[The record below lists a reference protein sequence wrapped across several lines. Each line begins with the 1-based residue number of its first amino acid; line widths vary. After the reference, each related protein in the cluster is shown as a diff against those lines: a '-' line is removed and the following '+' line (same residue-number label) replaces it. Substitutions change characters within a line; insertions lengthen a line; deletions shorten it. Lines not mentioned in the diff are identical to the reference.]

1 KQVTMMMMDLP
12 ALLDREPP
20 VILPMLVGETS
31 QQVVFVQVNPGE
43 TFAIRT
49 QDGSL
54 QCIQGPAEVPMMS
67 VNGSVPPIYVPP
79 GYISQ
84 VLEDGTGFRRVV
96 ITPQS
101 ECYPRYS
108 HSISPIHSLHP
119 YLGHSNFLQTWN
131 KFYLPTGDTPP
142 HHYYHYC
149 PFPMYREDPI
159 PVYGMSGWIGRED
172 RCAKPQA
179 KVKERP
185 LDRQNRLNNPLSSMS
200 KIHRSGMVTP
210 MAISMGQDKSHNASD
225 GRNGVLGVSKA
236 EWWERSSPRAS
247 ELNTQ
252 VIPECKA
259 RRLQLYL
266 FSLKVLNIQAR
277 SAQLT
282 WMPPVTLSGVDG
294 SSSSSCSYEVVLS
307 DKGWDGKYRVVY
319 SGEELECVLKDLRP
333 ATDYHV
339 RINALCGNVR
349 GSSSEPVVFTT
360 LASSPECPLPPRLSH
375 RTKSSLTLQWKL
387 PVDNGSKVTHYLLE
401 WDEGKTSS
409 VFKECYF
416 GAQRHCK
423 LTHLS
428 SAMGYKFRLAARN
441 DIGTSGFSPEMVFFT
456 SGPLPPLPKM
466 PRLVQAGT
474 AWVSLEWSRPKGY
487 RPEEVLTYT
496 LEAREENKA
505 GEFQPKY
512 AGECL
517 MCTVEGLKRNTQY
530 SFRISASSRERR
542 SGPSSTLVCTTTLDI
557 PGVPTKPC
565 LKGEVL
571 PHSFCVTWDP
581 PQDDGGTEVMTYL
594 LEISEGNYEGGPW
607 EVTYCGTAS
616 EHTCDGLKPDM
627 VYRLRLCSI
636 STGGR
641 SQFTECLLVRTLGMA
656 PGPCTPPRILG
667 KVKQKEVHL
676 LWDCPSSEATEYSLE
691 ISAMGS
697 EPSEVY
703 RGPALE
709 HTVSSLLPGAKY
721 TFRVRGANQTGFGP
735 YSEPTEVKMAHG
747 PPGQCKTPLLTLA
760 SPSSLL
766 VSWESPESSDVSVS
780 EYHLEWSRND
790 DPLQLVYSGTDTQRE
805 ICDLTPGTRYRC
817 RVQAVSEMGVSPFS
831 ELASCCT
838 PAASPDVVPNLTT
851 LEQDP
856 AGSPSFSPSTCLAL
870 KWEEPCANG
879 APIMSYTVAL
889 GDQLINVGCITGH
902 VIEGLQPNYEYSV
915 RVQAVNEFGAGLFC
929 VPLHVRTRP
938 LPPSPPLLECAAV
951 GPQSLRLK
959 WSPTA
964 RETAYVLQMEDQ
976 KRFVTMYRGPSHTYK
991 VQRLMEWSSYAFR
1004 IQAVSSAGEGP
1015 FSDTYTFNT
1024 AKSLPPALK
1033 APRVT
1038 QLNGSTCRITWDGIP
1053 PMRGDPISFILQV
1066 LVGRESEYKQVFK
1079 GEETAFLMEGLVRNA
1094 EHRFRVAAC
1103 RRCSDTDQELC
1114 GPFSPPCL
1122 FSAPLLNPT
1131 ADALLRGKGDQ
1142 SYSGICTDEQF
1153 AALIVVVLTAISIV
1167 TAFVLHFLVME

>member
-1 KQVTMMMMDLP
+1 FF
-12 ALLDREPP
+12 
-20 VILPMLVGETS
+20 
-31 QQVVFVQVNPGE
+31 QVVFVQVNPGE

-149 PFPMYREDPI
+149 PFPMYREGKIVAGPLFICPTVHETDLVTRMLFSDP
-159 PVYGMSGWIGRED
+159 S
-172 RCAKPQA
+172 
-179 KVKERP
+179 
-185 LDRQNRLNNPLSSMS
+185 
-200 KIHRSGMVTP
+200 
-210 MAISMGQDKSHNASD
+210 
-225 GRNGVLGVSKA
+225 
-236 EWWERSSPRAS
+236 
-247 ELNTQ
+247 TQ
-252 VIPECKA
+252 VAVTVRTPYF
-259 RRLQLYL
+259 LQ
-266 FSLKVLNIQAR
+266 VLNIQAR

-319 SGEELECVLKDLRP
+319 SHSTWIYIYLPNGFCHSTKLG
-333 ATDYHV
+333 
-339 RINALCGNVR
+339 IG
-349 GSSSEPVVFTT
+349 SEPVVFTT

-594 LEISEGNYEGGPW
+594 LEISEGNYEGSPW

-676 LWDCPSSEATEYSLE
+676 LWGQYLSPVIATSPLHCHYSLE

-766 VSWESPESSDVSVS
+766 VSWEVPESSDVSVS

-976 KRFVTMYRGPSHTYK
+976 KRQRFVTMYRGPSHTYK

-1066 LVGRESEYKQVFK
+1066 LVGRESEYKQVNEQQK
-1079 GEETAFLMEGLVRNA
+1079 G
-1094 EHRFRVAAC
+1094 RFDYIIQGFSIGSSSRKKVFAHQAPASC
-1103 RRCSDTDQELC
+1103 R
-1114 GPFSPPCL
+1114 
-1122 FSAPLLNPT
+1122 
-1131 ADALLRGKGDQ
+1131 
-1142 SYSGICTDEQF
+1142 
-1153 AALIVVVLTAISIV
+1153 
-1167 TAFVLHFLVME
+1167 

>member
-1 KQVTMMMMDLP
+1 VTMMMMDLP

-84 VLEDGTGFRRVV
+84 VWGG
-96 ITPQS
+96 
-101 ECYPRYS
+101 
-108 HSISPIHSLHP
+108 
-119 YLGHSNFLQTWN
+119 
-131 KFYLPTGDTPP
+131 
-142 HHYYHYC
+142 
-149 PFPMYREDPI
+149 
-159 PVYGMSGWIGRED
+159 
-172 RCAKPQA
+172 
-179 KVKERP
+179 
-185 LDRQNRLNNPLSSMS
+185 
-200 KIHRSGMVTP
+200 
-210 MAISMGQDKSHNASD
+210 
-225 GRNGVLGVSKA
+225 GVLYFIWSASKQYMN
-236 EWWERSSPRAS
+236 
-247 ELNTQ
+247 L
-252 VIPECKA
+252 
-259 RRLQLYL
+259 L
-266 FSLKVLNIQAR
+266 FFA
-277 SAQLT
+277 
-282 WMPPVTLSGVDG
+282 
-294 SSSSSCSYEVVLS
+294 VVLL
-307 DKGWDGKYRVVY
+307 Y
-319 SGEELECVLKDLRP
+319 STALRDTVCVCVCVCVCVS
-333 ATDYHV
+333 Y

-375 RTKSSLTLQWKL
+375 RTKSSLTLQWK
-387 PVDNGSKVTHYLLE
+387 VRSRIDNGSKVTHYLLE

-496 LEAREENKA
+496 LEAREENKVRDVRHTT
-505 GEFQPKY
+505 QVMLVS
-512 AGECL
+512 L
-517 MCTVEGLKRNTQY
+517 MPLY
-530 SFRISASSRERR
+530 IMPYRERR

-594 LEISEGNYEGGPW
+594 LEISEGNYEGSPW

-676 LWDCPSSEATEYSLE
+676 LWGQYLSPVIATSPLHCHVT
-691 ISAMGS
+691 SCGWH
-697 EPSEVY
+697 
-703 RGPALE
+703 GG
-709 HTVSSLLPGAKY
+709 TVSNVAVSSCLGGAAECEVDPHSL
-721 TFRVRGANQTGFGP
+721 
-735 YSEPTEVKMAHG
+735 
-747 PPGQCKTPLLTLA
+747 
-760 SPSSLL
+760 
-766 VSWESPESSDVSVS
+766 WSPESSDVSVS

-976 KRFVTMYRGPSHTYK
+976 KRQRFVTMYRGPSHTYK

>member
-1 KQVTMMMMDLP
+1 MMMDLP

-84 VLEDGTGFRRVV
+84 VWGG
-96 ITPQS
+96 
-101 ECYPRYS
+101 
-108 HSISPIHSLHP
+108 
-119 YLGHSNFLQTWN
+119 
-131 KFYLPTGDTPP
+131 
-142 HHYYHYC
+142 
-149 PFPMYREDPI
+149 
-159 PVYGMSGWIGRED
+159 
-172 RCAKPQA
+172 
-179 KVKERP
+179 
-185 LDRQNRLNNPLSSMS
+185 
-200 KIHRSGMVTP
+200 
-210 MAISMGQDKSHNASD
+210 
-225 GRNGVLGVSKA
+225 GVLYFIWSASKQYMN
-236 EWWERSSPRAS
+236 
-247 ELNTQ
+247 L
-252 VIPECKA
+252 
-259 RRLQLYL
+259 L
-266 FSLKVLNIQAR
+266 FFA
-277 SAQLT
+277 
-282 WMPPVTLSGVDG
+282 
-294 SSSSSCSYEVVLS
+294 VVLL
-307 DKGWDGKYRVVY
+307 Y
-319 SGEELECVLKDLRP
+319 STALRDTVCVCVCVCVCVS
-333 ATDYHV
+333 Y

-375 RTKSSLTLQWKL
+375 RTKSSLTLQWKFSFCFVSL
-387 PVDNGSKVTHYLLE
+387 IQ
-401 WDEGKTSS
+401 GKTSS

-496 LEAREENKA
+496 LEA

-594 LEISEGNYEGGPW
+594 LEISEGNYEGSPW

-1066 LVGRESEYKQVFK
+1066 LVGRESEYKQVN
-1079 GEETAFLMEGLVRNA
+1079 EQNA

>member
-1 KQVTMMMMDLP
+1 
-12 ALLDREPP
+12 
-20 VILPMLVGETS
+20 MLVGETS

-84 VLEDGTGFRRVV
+84 VWGG
-96 ITPQS
+96 
-101 ECYPRYS
+101 
-108 HSISPIHSLHP
+108 
-119 YLGHSNFLQTWN
+119 
-131 KFYLPTGDTPP
+131 
-142 HHYYHYC
+142 
-149 PFPMYREDPI
+149 
-159 PVYGMSGWIGRED
+159 
-172 RCAKPQA
+172 
-179 KVKERP
+179 
-185 LDRQNRLNNPLSSMS
+185 
-200 KIHRSGMVTP
+200 
-210 MAISMGQDKSHNASD
+210 
-225 GRNGVLGVSKA
+225 GVLYFIWSASKQYMN
-236 EWWERSSPRAS
+236 
-247 ELNTQ
+247 L
-252 VIPECKA
+252 
-259 RRLQLYL
+259 L
-266 FSLKVLNIQAR
+266 FFA
-277 SAQLT
+277 
-282 WMPPVTLSGVDG
+282 
-294 SSSSSCSYEVVLS
+294 VVLL
-307 DKGWDGKYRVVY
+307 Y
-319 SGEELECVLKDLRP
+319 STALRDTVCVCVCVCVCVS
-333 ATDYHV
+333 Y

-496 LEAREENKA
+496 LEAREENKVRDVRHTT
-505 GEFQPKY
+505 QVMLVS
-512 AGECL
+512 L
-517 MCTVEGLKRNTQY
+517 MPLYIMPYKIL
-530 SFRISASSRERR
+530 S
-542 SGPSSTLVCTTTLDI
+542 VC
-557 PGVPTKPC
+557 VPT
-565 LKGEVL
+565 G
-571 PHSFCVTWDP
+571 S
-581 PQDDGGTEVMTYL
+581 
-594 LEISEGNYEGGPW
+594 PW

-676 LWDCPSSEATEYSLE
+676 LWAFTSLPDCPSSEATEYSLE

-976 KRFVTMYRGPSHTYK
+976 KRQRFVTMYRGPSHTYK